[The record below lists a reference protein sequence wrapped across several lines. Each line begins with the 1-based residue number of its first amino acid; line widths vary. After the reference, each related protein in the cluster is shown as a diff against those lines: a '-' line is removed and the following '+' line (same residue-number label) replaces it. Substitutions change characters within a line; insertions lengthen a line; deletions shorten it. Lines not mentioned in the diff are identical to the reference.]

1 MHADPLRIPLSQ
13 LCVASAADADV
24 LVSPGIDRR
33 HWLARVAAWRKAF
46 AGFAGRDVALAC
58 DDGVEFSAAL
68 FGAWEAGAT
77 PWLPG
82 DALPATLE
90 RLRERGL
97 AFAGELPGG
106 VRASESVATSQIA
119 MTALDPE
126 ACALVL
132 FTSGSTGE
140 PAAIRKSLRQLDA
153 EVGAL
158 ETVFGPLIG
167 DEAMIHGTVSHQH
180 IYGLLFRI
188 LWPLSSRR
196 TFTPARLAYNE
207 QLTALGPSPIVLVAS
222 PAHLK
227 RLPETQDWR
236 PLANALRVVFSSGGP
251 LSVDAAVAVKR
262 LWGQAAIEVFGSTE
276 TGGIAWRHGDGS
288 RVPWQPLPGVE
299 WRVQDGLLDV
309 RSPHLP
315 SSEWW
320 ATTDR
325 AHDAGEGRFEL
336 LGRADRIVKLE
347 ERRISLD
354 AIQARLQ
361 DSALLDEV
369 RVVALPG
376 HRILVAVAA
385 VPSAAGQALLD
396 AEGRPALAAQ
406 LRGWL
411 EGLCD
416 PIALPRRWRFLR
428 DLPVDAR
435 GKTGERDLVALFRPL
450 MPEPDWT
457 LRDAGKASATLLATA
472 ELAAF
477 EGHFPQAPI
486 LPGVVM
492 IDWAVRLGRDAFG
505 VSGDLHCMEA
515 LKFQQLVRP
524 GMLLTAELD
533 WAPLEAGAGLL
544 GFRFTSA
551 QGVHASG
558 RLRIDRAIA

>member
-1 MHADPLRIPLSQ
+1 MRTERVSIPLARLAMSD
-13 LCVASAADADV
+13 VADARV
-24 LVSPGIDRR
+24 LVSPGIDRG
-33 HWLARVAAWRKAF
+33 HWLARVAAWRDVF
-46 AGFAGRDVALAC
+46 AAHADRDIALAC
-58 DDGVEFSAAL
+58 EDGVEFSAAL
-68 FGAWEAGAT
+68 FGAWQVGAT

-82 DALPATLE
+82 DALPATLD
-90 RLRERGL
+90 RLRDHGL
-97 AFAGELPGG
+97 VFAGDLPGG
-106 VRASESVATSQIA
+106 LRASASPMTPGVAMQ
-119 MTALDPE
+119 ALDPE
-126 ACALVL
+126 SCALVL

-153 EVGAL
+153 EVDAL
-158 ETVFGPLIG
+158 ESVFGPLAG
-167 DEAMIHGTVSHQH
+167 DDALVHGTVSHQH

-196 TFTPARLAYNE
+196 AFAPMRIAYNE
-207 QLTALGPSPIVLVAS
+207 QLTTLGPSPVVLVAS

-227 RLPETQDWR
+227 RLPETPDWQ
-236 PLANALRVVFSSGGP
+236 PLASGLRVVFSSGGP
-251 LSVDAAVAVKR
+251 LPVDAALVVER

-276 TGGIAWRHGDGS
+276 TGGIAWRRGDGS
-288 RVPWQPLPGVE
+288 RAPWQPLPGVE

-315 SSEWW
+315 STEWW
-320 ATTDR
+320 STSDR
-325 AHDAGEGRFEL
+325 AHDAGDSRFEL

-376 HRILVAVAA
+376 HRILLAVAA
-385 VPSAAGQALLD
+385 VPSADGQALLD
-396 AEGRPALAAQ
+396 ADGRPALAAM
-406 LRGWL
+406 LRTWL
-411 EGLCD
+411 DGHCD
-416 PIALPRRWRFLR
+416 PIALPRRWRFVAA
-428 DLPVDAR
+428 LPVDAR
-435 GKTGERDLVALFRPL
+435 GKTGERDLAALFRPL
-450 MPEPDWT
+450 MPEPDWQ
-457 LRDAGKASATLLATA
+457 LREAGKASATLLATA

-477 EGHFPQAPI
+477 EGHFPQAAI

-505 VSGDLHCMEA
+505 VAGDLQCMEA

-524 GMLLTAELD
+524 GMLLTADLD
-533 WAPLEAGAGLL
+533 WSPGLL

-558 RLRIDRAIA
+558 RLRFDGATA